1 MIGVADQIKGQLPL
15 GLICL
20 YPSSQRNSEEIIA
33 EAIDLVRSRV
43 GRVAALNKIIVVDR
57 LPKTRS
63 GKVLRGT
70 VAKIANGTDWIMPAT
85 IDDPVILDE
94 VTAALKTI
102 GYASG

>member
-1 MIGVADQIKGQLPL
+1 MPR

-20 YPSSQRNSEEIIA
+20 YSRSQRRAEDIVA

-43 GRVAALNKIIVVDR
+43 GRVAAFNQIVVVER

-70 VAKIANGTDWIMPAT
+70 VAKIANGTDWTMPAT

-102 GYASG
+102 GYAGG